1 MHASLHQN
9 LFNQNQIPYHMPEK
23 RIPKP
28 LIPVIKD
35 YIQTLKNDNLPIKH
49 VFLFGSYAK
58 GHPHP
63 WSDVDLCIISSKFS
77 DYIDAIQ
84 YLLSKRKLNPQYP
97 IEPIGIHPKDFKK
110 NTPLAYEIKNTGIM
124 II

>member
-1 MHASLHQN
+1 MS
-9 LFNQNQIPYHMPEK
+9 EK
-23 RIPKP
+23 KIPKP
-28 LIPVIKD
+28 LILVIKD
-35 YIQTLKNDNLPIKH
+35 YIQTLKNDNLPIEH

-77 DYIDAIQ
+77 DYIDTIQ
-84 YLLSKRKLNPQYP
+84 YLLSKRKLNKNFP
-97 IEPIGIHPKDFKK
+97 IEPIGIHPKDFNK
-110 NTPLAYEIKNTGIM
+110 NSSLSCEIKKTGIK